1 MAKWAEPTGHAVKLK
16 ENIDSFPQNQE
27 GVQLD
32 SKQFRENIDSFSQ
45 NQEGVHSDFM
55 SSTASESGAI
65 SQSSTASESGGV
77 SECLISGKDVD
88 YLEWQ
93 AGQLLKQKDFSYT
106 SFEKFVQTWPSAI
119 HARQRTASMSKGEY
133 FYFGLCSHGD
143 FYGVTKR
150 SRDLPQV
157 VRYLNSLMKYQCECQ
172 RIFDATWTS
181 IGLRVNAGSDLHR
194 DVHNKAGTLSYI
206 TGAGRF
212 RGGGLWTAEN
222 PATSGGKAQKRVL
235 PSGESCQG
243 SILPLQYQVQKF
255 SPKEWH
261 ASCSWTGARFILT
274 AYTSRGV
281 DQVGGDVLKELKD
294 LKFVVP
300 KTPKVYMFDGSVRRL
315 DTHAAEVF
323 AEVEDEEPAQGVD
336 VEDAADGAAA
346 IEPTE
351 EEKRLIKKLHEN
363 MGHAAPRDMAR
374 SLRIAHAKPHV
385 IRYVAKEFRCSVCQ
399 SRPRPKPAKPA
410 VLPKRLLAWM

>member
-1 MAKWAEPTGHAVKLK
+1 MDWEDPV
-16 ENIDSFPQNQE
+16 
-27 GVQLD
+27 
-32 SKQFRENIDSFSQ
+32 
-45 NQEGVHSDFM
+45 
-55 SSTASESGAI
+55 
-65 SQSSTASESGGV
+65 
-77 SECLISGKDVD
+77 
-88 YLEWQ
+88 
-93 AGQLLKQKDFSYT
+93 
-106 SFEKFVQTWPSAI
+106 
-119 HARQRTASMSKGEY
+119 
-133 FYFGLCSHGD
+133 
-143 FYGVTKR
+143 
-150 SRDLPQV
+150 
-157 VRYLNSLMKYQCECQ
+157 
-172 RIFDATWTS
+172 
-181 IGLRVNAGSDLHR
+181 
-194 DVHNKAGTLSYI
+194 
-206 TGAGRF
+206 
-212 RGGGLWTAEN
+212 
-222 PATSGGKAQKRVL
+222 TSGGEAQKRAL
-235 PSGESCQG
+235 PSGDSCQG

-300 KTPKVYMFDGSVRRL
+300 KAPTVYMFDGSARHL

-323 AEVEDEEPAQGVD
+323 AEVEDEGPAQGVD

-363 MGHAAPRDMAR
+363 MGHPAPRDMAR

-410 VLPKRLLAWM
+410 VLPKSYEPGKVIGVDVIFLSSLDKQETFPALNMVDWGTGYQMVERLKNMESDHAWRTFLRVWGRVFGVPEILIADLGNEFRAQFVELASQAGALVRHTAARSPWQAGKTERAGAHFKRVFEKARARDVAQLSSWEELKTLLYEVEGARNRYGNRSRVFSNAAADWAQPQVARFTSFG